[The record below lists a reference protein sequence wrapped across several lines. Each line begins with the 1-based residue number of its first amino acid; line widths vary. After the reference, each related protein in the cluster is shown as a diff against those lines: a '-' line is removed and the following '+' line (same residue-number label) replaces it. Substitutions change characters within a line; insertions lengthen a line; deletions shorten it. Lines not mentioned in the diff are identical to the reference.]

1 MTDLEVFKESVLCN
15 RTDETDSI
23 SRILSGNLL
32 DEIITLKTKYDIA
45 RPEENIKSSQQ
56 LFIKEISNQERLS
69 ENEFAL
75 LVILS
80 QESFPEEWVMDIEN
94 AIRKFPYKETTDN
107 DSRIAMCICVI
118 LRRLRKEF
126 VNEYLPVLKKWV
138 KEQLMQEQVSNEDY
152 IMLVMEYIS
161 ALENPDELVDCYIKF
176 WQEILESGAKI
187 KVSRERIELLKK
199 LTMMVTMQQAKELRK
214 VINVISEV

>member
-1 MTDLEVFKESVLCN
+1 
-15 RTDETDSI
+15 
-23 SRILSGNLL
+23 
-32 DEIITLKTKYDIA
+32 
-45 RPEENIKSSQQ
+45 
-56 LFIKEISNQERLS
+56 
-69 ENEFAL
+69 
-75 LVILS
+75 
-80 QESFPEEWVMDIEN
+80 MDIEN

-138 KEQLMQEQVSNEDY
+138 KEQLMQEQVSKEDY
-152 IMLVMEYIS
+152 IMSVMEYIS
-161 ALENPDELVDCYIKF
+161 ALENPDELVGCYIKL

-187 KVSRERIELLKK
+187 KVSRERIEVLKK